1 MTFTDEDEYSKYLL
15 DLLTKLERQREEAA
29 MDSLM
34 RSKPEMEVIG
44 PRAKYE
50 DSAFSSA
57 SMAPGTDKEEKYNY
71 AMKIDKGVYTKVNQ
85 VMPKWFT
92 KLDNQ
97 SRRVVSKLNKPI
109 RKAQKLEKKVRKKL
123 KKALGF

>member
-1 MTFTDEDEYSKYLL
+1 MAFTSDADYDKYLL
-15 DLLTKLERQREEAA
+15 DLLTKLEQQREAAA
-29 MDSLM
+29 MRALM
-34 RSKPEMEVIG
+34 KSKPEMEVVG
-44 PRAKYE
+44 PGAKYE

-71 AMKIDKGVYTKVNQ
+71 AMQVDKGIYTKVNQ
-85 VMPKWFT
+85 IMPKWFT

-109 RKAQKLEKKVRKKL
+109 RKVQKLEKKVRKKL